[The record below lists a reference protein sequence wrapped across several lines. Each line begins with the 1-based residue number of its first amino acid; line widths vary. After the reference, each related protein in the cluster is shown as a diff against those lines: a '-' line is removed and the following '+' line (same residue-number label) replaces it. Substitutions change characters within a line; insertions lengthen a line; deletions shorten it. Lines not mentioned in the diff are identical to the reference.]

1 MKRLDAVSELPF
13 SFFPQFGLP
22 SSITTAV
29 AFSDPSFALRRP
41 QSSDTAI
48 LKPNLAATTVFTMQ
62 FKPILTS
69 LVVMGSVVC
78 TALGKSPSQH
88 LSYSHPPPSLHRRD
102 SPGPPPPS
110 EHGTL
115 TFNNI
120 TANVTR
126 VLINNPPINL
136 LTTGLIS
143 DLYTFLLWTQPAPN
157 KTTPKV
163 VIFSSAIPAFFISHI
178 DLRNLNGSAAGV
190 TAINQLIACGR
201 LLQSVTSTAFIAQIN
216 GRTFGGGLELSSQ
229 MDMRF
234 AGPDALVAQ
243 YENSNGFVAQGGGQL
258 SLGSIM
264 GKARALEHLLAS
276 RTIDAVTG
284 TRLGLFNNHYESA
297 ETLERQVDD
306 LAARIGLY
314 PQTSLNDTKFSLAF
328 LSPTPEML
336 DAQVERFSPIAG
348 GEVSQGLLKSTFE
361 ASDESD
367 NAFEREIPN
376 SIVEA
381 LYGEV
386 LDTLGEDGRARVLG
400 AVEQE
405 VDLL

>member
-1 MKRLDAVSELPF
+1 
-13 SFFPQFGLP
+13 
-22 SSITTAV
+22 
-29 AFSDPSFALRRP
+29 
-41 QSSDTAI
+41 
-48 LKPNLAATTVFTMQ
+48 MQ
-62 FKPILTS
+62 LKPILTS
-69 LVVMGSVVC
+69 LVVVASVVC
-78 TALGKSPSQH
+78 TALENSPNQH
-88 LSYSHPPPSLHRRD
+88 LSHSDHHPSLHRRD
-102 SPGPPPPS
+102 IPGPPPPS

-115 TFNNI
+115 SFTT

-136 LTTGLIS
+136 LATGLIS
-143 DLYTFLLWTQPAPN
+143 DLYNFLLWTQPAHN

-163 VIFSSAIPAFFISHI
+163 VIFSSAIPAFFISHT

-190 TAINQLIACGR
+190 TAIKQLIACGR

-216 GRTFGGGLELSSQ
+216 GRTFGGGLELASQ

-258 SLGSIM
+258 SLGPIM
-264 GKARALEHLLAS
+264 GKARALEHILAS

-284 TRLGLFNNHYESA
+284 TRLGLFNNHYDTA
-297 ETLERQVDD
+297 ETLEREVDD

-336 DAQVERFSPIAG
+336 DAQLERFSPIAA
-348 GEVSQGLLKSTFE
+348 GEVSQGLLGRTLE

-386 LDTLGEDGRARVLG
+386 LDTLREDGRARVLD

-405 VDLL
+405 VDLSCERSR